1 MCPFLERFFN
11 LGGPRGTQLKKLQNL
26 DPFGYISILTPQLF
40 DLLLGIK
47 VQVYERK
54 MLRILKA
61 DKVNQIFTLE
71 IGQKDLRNVIEAV
84 DNMVEKQQKTLLEN
98 LPSEDQV
105 RQKLDD
111 YKALK
116 EELRKIWETLV
127 Q

>member
-1 MCPFLERFFN
+1 M
-11 LGGPRGTQLKKLQNL
+11 
-26 DPFGYISILTPQLF
+26 
-40 DLLLGIK
+40 
-47 VQVYERK
+47 YERK

-71 IGQKDLRNVIEAV
+71 ISEKDLRNVIEAV

>member
-1 MCPFLERFFN
+1 
-11 LGGPRGTQLKKLQNL
+11 
-26 DPFGYISILTPQLF
+26 
-40 DLLLGIK
+40 
-47 VQVYERK
+47 

-61 DKVNQIFTLE
+61 DKVNGIFTLE
-71 IGQKDLRNVIEAV
+71 IGEKDLRNVIESV

-116 EELRKIWETLV
+116 EELRKIWETLI

>member
-1 MCPFLERFFN
+1 MY
-11 LGGPRGTQLKKLQNL
+11 G
-26 DPFGYISILTPQLF
+26 
-40 DLLLGIK
+40 
-47 VQVYERK
+47 RK

-71 IGQKDLRNVIEAV
+71 ISEKDLRNVIEAV

>member
-1 MCPFLERFFN
+1 
-11 LGGPRGTQLKKLQNL
+11 
-26 DPFGYISILTPQLF
+26 
-40 DLLLGIK
+40 
-47 VQVYERK
+47 

-71 IGQKDLRNVIEAV
+71 ISEKDLRNVIEAV
-84 DNMVEKQQKTLLEN
+84 DNMVEKQRKTLLEN

-116 EELRKIWETLV
+116 EALRKIWETVV

>member
-1 MCPFLERFFN
+1 M
-11 LGGPRGTQLKKLQNL
+11 
-26 DPFGYISILTPQLF
+26 
-40 DLLLGIK
+40 
-47 VQVYERK
+47 YERK

-71 IGQKDLRNVIEAV
+71 ISEKDLRNVIEAV

-116 EELRKIWETLV
+116 EELRKIWETLI

>member
-1 MCPFLERFFN
+1 M
-11 LGGPRGTQLKKLQNL
+11 
-26 DPFGYISILTPQLF
+26 
-40 DLLLGIK
+40 
-47 VQVYERK
+47 YEIK

-71 IGQKDLRNVIEAV
+71 ISEKDLRNVIEAV

-116 EELRKIWETLV
+116 EELRKIWETLI

>member
-1 MCPFLERFFN
+1 
-11 LGGPRGTQLKKLQNL
+11 
-26 DPFGYISILTPQLF
+26 
-40 DLLLGIK
+40 
-47 VQVYERK
+47 

-61 DKVNQIFTLE
+61 DKVNGIFTLE
-71 IGQKDLRNVIEAV
+71 ISEKDLRNVIEAV

-116 EELRKIWETLV
+116 EELRKIWETLI